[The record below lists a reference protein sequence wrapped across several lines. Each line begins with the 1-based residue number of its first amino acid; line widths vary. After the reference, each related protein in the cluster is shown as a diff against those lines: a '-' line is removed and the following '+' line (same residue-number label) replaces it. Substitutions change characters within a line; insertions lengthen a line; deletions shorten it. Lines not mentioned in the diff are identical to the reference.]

1 MVEVK
6 EVTYVLHAGGG
17 EIQAVV
23 TVGKQEV
30 RSIMPI
36 GSEDAFLQSLLDDL
50 TLRVDRITFQS
61 GPGRKEVDVTMTM
74 GGRSYISHLPLD
86 EHDDRIAPSIDRL
99 LQAVGTRFVRTME
112 SSLRLGDET
121 ESEPAASQGTD
132 PA

>member
-6 EVTYVLHAGGG
+6 KATYVLHAGGS

-23 TVGKQEV
+23 MVGNQEV
-30 RSIMPI
+30 TSTLSI

-50 TLRVDRITFQS
+50 TLRVERITFQA
-61 GPGRKEVDVTMTM
+61 GPGRREVDVTMTM
-74 GGRSYISHLPLD
+74 GARSYISHLPLD
-86 EHDDRIAPSIDRL
+86 EHDDLVAPSIDRL

-112 SSLRLGDET
+112 ESLRQGNEVGS
-121 ESEPAASQGTD
+121 ESAASPGTD